1 VRKGDLS
8 IWPQASDDRKRVVR
22 LRGGGA
28 MSDALEYLNDEDGYT
43 ALAELKRREFV
54 MRASHWWEVKR

>member
-1 VRKGDLS
+1 
-8 IWPQASDDRKRVVR
+8 
-22 LRGGGA
+22 